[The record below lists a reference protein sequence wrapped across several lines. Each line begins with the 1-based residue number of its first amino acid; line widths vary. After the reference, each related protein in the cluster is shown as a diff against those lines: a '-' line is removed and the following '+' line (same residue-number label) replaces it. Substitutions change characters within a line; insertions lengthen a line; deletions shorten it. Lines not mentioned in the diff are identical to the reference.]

1 MSIRFLLLAIIC
13 SGLAQPV
20 VAQHGDSLLVEV
32 GDHYLDNCI
41 KGYGKAE
48 IVDSNGKK
56 HLMFVPVKVE
66 GIGSLLSFHRSEE
79 DLRKF
84 GKAAVP
90 ISVDKVNSLTVNGLY
105 HEHIVLAGKRQ
116 HLLAT
121 RVANGP
127 VELFYTQKRGM
138 GGGPVMIG
146 MGAGGA
152 PMMTGGG
159 SYTRRVWYLRR
170 QGGELQEVSSFDF
183 EGFVT
188 QYFADYPALTA
199 SFNSSGKD
207 RLEYDDLVI
216 AVRAY
221 NRHLLHAG
229 SPAVGH

>member
-1 MSIRFLLLAIIC
+1 MSIRFPLLATLC
-13 SGLAQPV
+13 LGLPQPV
-20 VAQHGDSLLVEV
+20 AAQHGDSLLVEV
-32 GDHYLDNCI
+32 GNHYLDNCI

-66 GIGSLLSFHRSEE
+66 GIGSLLSFHRTEE

-84 GKAAVP
+84 GKPAVP

-105 HEHIVLAGKRQ
+105 QEHIVLGGKRQ

-138 GGGPVMIG
+138 GGGPM
-146 MGAGGA
+146 MGAGSA
-152 PMMTGGG
+152 PLMTGGG
-159 SYTRRVWYLRR
+159 GYTRRVWYLRR
-170 QGGELQEVSSFDF
+170 QGGELQEVSEFDF
-183 EGFVT
+183 QGFAA

-199 SFNSSGKD
+199 LLNASGKD

-221 NRHLLHAG
+221 NRHLLHIA
-229 SPAVGH
+229 SPAAGH